1 MNKMDR
7 KLSNKIENY
16 YCDLVDYFLKI
27 IKFFN
32 YWQLII
38 INFLIEKF
46 ILIEY
51 IINILQYM

>member
-32 YWQLII
+32 Y
-38 INFLIEKF
+38 
-46 ILIEY
+46 
-51 IINILQYM
+51 